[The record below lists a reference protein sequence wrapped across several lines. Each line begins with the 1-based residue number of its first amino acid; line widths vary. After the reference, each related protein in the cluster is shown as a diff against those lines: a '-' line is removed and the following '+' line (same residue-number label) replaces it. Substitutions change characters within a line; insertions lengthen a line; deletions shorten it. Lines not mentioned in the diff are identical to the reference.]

1 MKNIV
6 LGLLILPCALIF
18 AFPSIS
24 YAQAPFGGL
33 VVAEIFCT
41 CSPFTWQWLTPLYLG
56 GLIPTT
62 GALAVPD
69 APFLFANYW
78 SYPHTWVLGLYT
90 PGVQACQM
98 YVGLG
103 CITLPTLGTMTS
115 FTGSSL

>member
-1 MKNIV
+1 MKNIAI
-6 LGLLILPCALIF
+6 GLLVLPCALVF
-18 AFPSIS
+18 AFPTIS

-41 CSPFTWQWLTPLYLG
+41 CSPFTWQWLTPLYIG
-56 GLIPTT
+56 GLIPIT

-78 SYPHTWVLGLYT
+78 SYPHTWVLGLFT
-90 PGVQACQM
+90 PGIQSCLM
-98 YVGLG
+98 YSGMM
-103 CITLPTLGTMTS
+103 CIPLPTLGTMTS

>member
-1 MKNIV
+1 MKNVMLVPII
-6 LGLLILPCALIF
+6 LLCALVF

-24 YAQAPFGGL
+24 HAQAPFGGL

-41 CSPFTWQWLTPLYLG
+41 CSPFTWQWFVPLFLG
-56 GLIPTT
+56 PVPMT

-69 APFLFANYW
+69 TPFLFQHEW

-103 CITLPTLGTMTS
+103 CITLPSLGVITP
-115 FTGSSL
+115 FAGASL